1 MRAVF
6 WRRDATVAFSR
17 EVRDEPFLTGILVT
31 SLGSFGRAA
40 SLSSATGIEKW
51 LFSGVAA
58 MQVVELQ

>member
-31 SLGSFGRAA
+31 SFGRAA